1 MKLICPH
8 CGASAG
14 VWQKF
19 EAIQYY
25 DADGKPDGYNNE
37 PFSEGKM
44 LYCNKC
50 NKSVCR
56 TSTLLKNN

>member
-25 DADGKPDGYNNE
+25 DVDGKPDGYNNE
-37 PFSEGKM
+37 PFSEGKCCIVTNAIN
-44 LYCNKC
+44 LYAEHQHF
-50 NKSVCR
+50 
-56 TSTLLKNN
+56 